1 MAGEGSWPKHRE
13 STPQTWKLWLWP
25 QGQRS
30 ASWEWTQQ
38 AYLSQLRLGMWV
50 MCVTKGTS
58 CWTAARISSMA
69 PSKTDLESASSL
81 PWMTQEW
88 DSYGLMGKSNGKA
101 FRRVTKLRSGSASSF
116 EMSYNLSLLEER
128 KGLLVYPRPR
138 ASSRSRSWSA
148 TRCNAGRCCRCHLP
162 CWWRDAGLLG
172 RWPQR
177 RLCSPPP
184 WPGWPTSGWIHGT
197 TRAGGCSD
205 RTSAKTPSGWPLV
218 VLFIDLSGT

>member
-1 MAGEGSWPKHRE
+1 MECEA
-13 STPQTWKLWLWP
+13 
-25 QGQRS
+25 
-30 ASWEWTQQ
+30 
-38 AYLSQLRLGMWV
+38 
-50 MCVTKGTS
+50 CVLPRIHL
-58 CWTAARISSMA
+58 AELHHRISSMA

-88 DSYGLMGKSNGKA
+88 DSYRLMGQSNVKA

-116 EMSYNLSLLEER
+116 DMSHNLSLLEER

-138 ASSRSRSWSA
+138 ASSRSRSWSG
-148 TRCNAGRCCRCHLP
+148 TRCNAGRCCRCRPP
-162 CWWRDAGLLG
+162 CWWRDAGLPV

-184 WPGWPTSGWIHGT
+184 WPGWPTSGWTRGT

-205 RTSAKTPSGWPLV
+205 RTAAKTPSSWPLA
-218 VLFIDLSGT
+218 VLFIDLSET